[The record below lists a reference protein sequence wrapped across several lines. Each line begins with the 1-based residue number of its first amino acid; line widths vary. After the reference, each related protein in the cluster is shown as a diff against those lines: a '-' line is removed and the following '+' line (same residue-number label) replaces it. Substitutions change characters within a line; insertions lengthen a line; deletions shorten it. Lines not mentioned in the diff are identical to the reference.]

1 MSGIME
7 DAYKAVRDLTITL
20 ENHRNIHNI
29 EDKDP
34 SQNVVLC
41 NLLTDIDRVN
51 PFCPKGLF
59 SVDR

>member
-7 DAYKAVRDLTITL
+7 DGYKAVKNLTITL
-20 ENHRNIHNI
+20 ENHRDTTTKMDPNQNI
-29 EDKDP
+29 
-34 SQNVVLC
+34 VLC
-41 NLLTDIDRVN
+41 NLLRDIDRVS